1 MRTKKIFLLL
11 GCCAIFA
18 GCENNSD
25 ELISS
30 HSAISSRSVASSY
43 YLDGANELYTGT
55 PETYTLKKIGSSS
68 LDGVYVTNWN
78 YSSDLYRVDYDNISI
93 TLGRKIALG
102 EYTISA
108 SLSNGESVSKQITA
122 KDNAASNPVQTIA
135 NSIFVRPVGVSRDIN
150 GPYDNIDNYR
160 YGTGQSYNMASGD
173 DLCLKCKIENKT
185 SSSVHISLSS
195 ITFAYGE
202 SSEKYAPKSIVYE
215 NLSSVSS
222 YINIAGD
229 SSVIVIF
236 YLGYE
241 WYRYILSNK
250 VTIFKPYYSYYTI
263 GAPGYGYLLTR

>member
-1 MRTKKIFLLL
+1 MKIKKIFLLL

-18 GCENNSD
+18 SCENKSD
-25 ELISS
+25 EIISS
-30 HSAISSRSVASSY
+30 HSAVSSRSVANSY

-55 PETYTLKKIGSSS
+55 PETYTLKKTGSSS

-78 YSSDLYRVDYDNISI
+78 YSSDLYRVSSDNISI

-122 KDNAASNPVQTIA
+122 KDNAASNPAQAIA
-135 NSIFVRPVGVSRDIN
+135 NSIFVRPVGVSRAIN
-150 GPYDNIDNYR
+150 GPFDNIDNYR

-185 SSSVHISLSS
+185 SSSVYISLSS
-195 ITFAYGE
+195 ITFAYGD

-215 NLSSVSS
+215 NLNSVPS
-222 YINIAGD
+222 YINIAGN
-229 SSVIVIF
+229 SSVTVIF

-241 WYRYILSNK
+241 WSRYILPNK
-250 VTIFKPYYSYYTI
+250 ATIFKPYYSYYAI